1 MAASDYDAKKYKCKP
16 WHGQRGP
23 FWERTFKGDFE
34 NALRDQKDNFSNL
47 HQYLF
52 GKDFGG
58 WAPGAPPHI
67 AGGGALAAQNALSI
81 QSRQSRSSHMS
92 EQLYEYEDGGVYT
105 EAGVEVVPPT
115 TLAAQTV
122 QPAPVADTPA
132 AANPMMHASQA
143 VIHAAA
149 TGDQHTAQNGS
160 PNDTPAAEVA

>member
-67 AGGGALAAQNALSI
+67 AGGGALAAQNVLSI
-81 QSRQSRSSHMS
+81 QSRQSRGDSFLFLVTTHITNQDIVDAVNAKYAALHGAAPRPAAIAGVPLACCMICRVI
-92 EQLYEYEDGGVYT
+92 YRGVY
-105 EAGVEVVPPT
+105 
-115 TLAAQTV
+115 
-122 QPAPVADTPA
+122 
-132 AANPMMHASQA
+132 PMPR
-143 VIHAAA
+143 V
-149 TGDQHTAQNGS
+149 
-160 PNDTPAAEVA
+160 

>member
-23 FWERTFKGDFE
+23 FWERTFKGNFE

-81 QSRQSRSSHMS
+81 QSRESRGDSF
-92 EQLYEYEDGGVYT
+92 LFLV
-105 EAGVEVVPPT
+105 T
-115 TLAAQTV
+115 THITNQDIVDAVNAKYAALHG
-122 QPAPVADTPA
+122 A
-132 AANPMMHASQA
+132 ALLRMIN
-143 VIHAAA
+143 I
-149 TGDQHTAQNGS
+149 
-160 PNDTPAAEVA
+160 